1 MTLKNIANYENFY
14 IDYQASLKESIAK
27 MNKNGNGSVVLLNGK
42 FPVAFLTQSDIIN
55 ALGNKNDLTMQNTYE
70 YATQNIVSVDENN
83 PIEFAVKLF
92 IKENIRRIVLIN
104 EKKEFAGVV
113 LQERLFDYLGED
125 IYKFGLQQE
134 IDKQIAKR
142 LENEYMLMQHSKL
155 ATMGEMIG
163 HIAHQ
168 WRQPLAELAG
178 VFMNMDSAYE
188 FDKLDK
194 TYFKEKI
201 KNGNELIKYM
211 SHTIEDFRSFFVPN
225 HEKENFELSS
235 YIQSAINIIDATLTY
250 HHIKLNIISPKE
262 PVFVTGYPSEFSQVI
277 LNLLD
282 NAKDIL
288 IEREIKNPHI
298 TIETKIENNIVQVS
312 VEENAGGIDEE
323 IIEKIFDI
331 YFSTKVKK
339 GGSGL
344 GLYMSKLI
352 MESKDMGKI
361 GVDNSSNGARFTVIF
376 NKLEGKK

>member
-201 KNGNELIKYM
+201 KNGNELVKYM

-298 TIETKIENNIVQVS
+298 TIETKVENNIVQVS

-323 IIEKIFDI
+323 IIDKIFDI

-376 NKLEGKK
+376 NRLEGKK

>member
-201 KNGNELIKYM
+201 KNGNELVKYM

-225 HEKENFELSS
+225 HEKENFELSN

-376 NKLEGKK
+376 NRLEGKK

>member
-27 MNKNGNGSVVLLNGK
+27 MNKNGNGSVVLLNDK

-201 KNGNELIKYM
+201 KNGNELVKYM

-298 TIETKIENNIVQVS
+298 TIETKVENNIVQVS

-376 NKLEGKK
+376 NRLEGKK

>member
-201 KNGNELIKYM
+201 KNGNELVKYM

-312 VEENAGGIDEE
+312 VEDNAGGIDEE
-323 IIEKIFDI
+323 IIDKIFDI

-376 NKLEGKK
+376 NRLEGKK

>member
-201 KNGNELIKYM
+201 KNGNELVKYM

-298 TIETKIENNIVQVS
+298 TIETKVENNIVQVS

-376 NKLEGKK
+376 NRLEGKK

>member
-376 NKLEGKK
+376 NRLEGKK

>member
-201 KNGNELIKYM
+201 KNGNELVKYM

-262 PVFVTGYPSEFSQVI
+262 PIFVTGYPSEFSQVI

-288 IEREIKNPHI
+288 IEREIKNPYI
-298 TIETKIENNIVQVS
+298 TIETKVENNIVQVS

-323 IIEKIFDI
+323 IIDKIFDI

-361 GVDNSSNGARFTVIF
+361 KVDNSSNGARFTVIF
-376 NKLEGKK
+376 NRLEGKK